1 MPEVQDSEDVS
12 SDYYFSCPECD
23 FEKPREGYMIEEP
36 ICPNCDFERKK
47 AVKLEKVE
55 FDE

>member
-1 MPEVQDSEDVS
+1 MAAQDAEDVS
-12 SDYYFSCPECD
+12 SDYYWSCPECD
-23 FEKPREGYMIEEP
+23 FEKPREGYMREEP
-36 ICPNCDFERKK
+36 TCPNCDFERKK